1 MYRLPFMGIAYQ
13 KDPAGPKCLACSG
26 GILRRKR
33 LSGLFL
39 AGLLGLLTSCGV
51 YSFTGAS
58 IDPGAKTVNVHVIE
72 NKAPYNN
79 PTLSQKLTN
88 GLKDKI
94 TSQAGLAQINS
105 DGADYVF
112 TGAITGYSTATVA
125 ATNVEQPATA
135 RLTVTVS
142 IDFKSR
148 LNPKSDFSQSF
159 SRSADFDANQAL
171 NAVQDRL
178 VDDINKQL
186 IDDIFNRAFV
196 NW

>member
-1 MYRLPFMGIAYQ
+1 MGIARQIYHTAQ
-13 KDPAGPKCLACSG
+13 KLSICGTPMASRR
-26 GILRRKR
+26 ILRW
-33 LSGLFL
+33 LSLVVGIGLF
-39 AGLLGLLTSCGV
+39 ASCGV

-94 TSQAGLAQINS
+94 TSQAGLAQVNS
-105 DGADYVF
+105 DEADYIF
-112 TGAITGYSTATVA
+112 TGAITGYSTSTVA
-125 ATNVEQPATA
+125 ATNVEQAATA
-135 RLTVTVS
+135 RLTVTVT
-142 IDFKSR
+142 IDFKSK
-148 LNPKSDFSQSF
+148 LNPKSDFNQSF

-171 NAVQDRL
+171 NSVQDGL
-178 VDDINKQL
+178 VEEINKQL

>member
-1 MYRLPFMGIAYQ
+1 VLRPQ
-13 KDPAGPKCLACSG
+13 CL
-26 GILRRKR
+26 IW
-33 LSGLFL
+33 LFL
-39 AGLLGLLTSCGV
+39 AGWIGLFSSCGV

-94 TSQAGLAQINS
+94 TSQAGLAQVNS
-105 DGADYVF
+105 DEADYIF
-112 TGAITGYSTATVA
+112 TGAITGYSTSTVA
-125 ATNVEQPATA
+125 ATNVEQAATA
-135 RLTVTVS
+135 RLTVTVT
-142 IDFKSR
+142 IDFKSK
-148 LNPKSDFSQSF
+148 LNPKSDFNQSF
-159 SRSADFDANQAL
+159 SRSADFDAHQAL
-171 NAVQDRL
+171 NAVQDNL
-178 VDDINKQL
+178 VEEINKQL